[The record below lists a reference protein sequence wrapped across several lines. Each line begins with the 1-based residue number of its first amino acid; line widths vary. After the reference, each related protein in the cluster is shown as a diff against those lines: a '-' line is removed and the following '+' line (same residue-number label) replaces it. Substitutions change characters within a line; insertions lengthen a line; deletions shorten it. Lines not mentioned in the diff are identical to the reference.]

1 MLIMNKKIVVA
12 AFCIVSFLLA
22 AGCATRPA
30 GPSVYTVALFGDQQY
45 SAREETLF
53 PLLVDDINA
62 AKPAFVVHVG
72 DIKGGGNAPCTDALF
87 KRRYNEFQRIKSAL
101 IFTPGDNDWVDCRR
115 PTNGSM
121 NPLERLEKLREIFF
135 STNLSLGE
143 KPIPLTRQSDAFVGD
158 PILSRYRE
166 NAFWVYRGIVFVTLN
181 IQGSNDNVGFDK
193 ENDAEQIERARA
205 NIEWLNIAMN
215 RARGTDI
222 VGLAIFFQAN
232 PGFEDSVDV
241 VAKSGFV
248 PFLTAFEKEA
258 SAFAKP
264 ILFAHGDTHTY
275 RVDAPYKSPLDKRSM
290 ANVTRV
296 ETDGSPRVDWT
307 RITIDTNNKVKPF
320 FIERGNFVAPMQ
332 PF

>member
-1 MLIMNKKIVVA
+1 MNEKIVVA
-12 AFCIVSFLLA
+12 AFCVVSFLLV
-22 AGCATRPA
+22 AGCATRPT

-45 SAREETLF
+45 SAREEALF
-53 PLLVDDINA
+53 PLLVDEINA

-72 DIKGGGNAPCTDALF
+72 DIKAGSNAPCSDELF
-87 KRRYNEFQRIKSAL
+87 RQRFNEFQRIKSAL
-101 IFTPGDNDWVDCRR
+101 IFTPGDNDWADCRR
-115 PTNGSM
+115 PTNGGM
-121 NPLERLEKLREIFF
+121 NPLERLGKLREIFF

-158 PILSRYRE
+158 PIFSRYRE
-166 NAFWVYRGIVFVTLN
+166 NAFWVFGGVVFVTLN

-193 ENDAEQIERARA
+193 ENDLEQMERTRA
-205 NIEWLNIAMN
+205 NIEWLKIAMN

-232 PGFEDSVDV
+232 PGFEDSMDV

-248 PFLTAFEKEA
+248 TFLNAFEKEA
-258 SAFAKP
+258 FAFAKP
-264 ILFAHGDTHTY
+264 ILLAHGDTHTY
-275 RVDAPYKSPLDKRSM
+275 RVDAPYKSPLDKRAM

-307 RITIDTNNKVKPF
+307 RITIDINNKAKPF
-320 FIERGNFVAPMQ
+320 FIERGNFSPPMQ
-332 PF
+332 PL